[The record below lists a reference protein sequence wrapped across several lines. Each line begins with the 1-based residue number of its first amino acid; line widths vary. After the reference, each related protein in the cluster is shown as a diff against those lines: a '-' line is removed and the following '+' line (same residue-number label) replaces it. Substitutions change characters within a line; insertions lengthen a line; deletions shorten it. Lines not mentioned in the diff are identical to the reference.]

1 MCDAFEETRKRE
13 EIKITNFTMDA
24 DDKVSIE
31 KPLWI
36 VTVYWLI
43 RRNLMVVTR
52 DPTIQK
58 LRILQKMVSDFWPYF
73 QVLSK

>member
-1 MCDAFEETRKRE
+1 
-13 EIKITNFTMDA
+13 MDA
-24 DDKVSIE
+24 NDKVSIE

-58 LRILQKMVSDFWPYF
+58 LRILQKMVSDFWLYE
-73 QVLSK
+73 VLSK